1 MNRHVRP
8 TRHCGT
14 LPTKRPSLRHLS
26 NASEA
31 PIAQFHPSSI
41 PTPSHCLLHQG
52 YSGVGG
58 IWTQLQMPLKSS
70 MVLPAMDQ
78 WRSKG
83 GKVEPGSPKFFRHP
97 GLTWPVIH
105 FNQLVDYQ
113 ISWSKP
119 RKLLTWS
126 LSSNRISQIHIASST
141 NIEHTQYLWGMKH
154 VHFFKIH
161 GMESELSQIKLN
173 VATFMCVNGFCFWL
187 RTQLVFLHNAAE
199 KIHQAL
205 QHRKTRLPTQ
215 RPNYH
220 IQSTNSGKR
229 VILTRSCEL
238 HATCF
243 ELPINP
249 ISSPLL
255 AYSSAEPVTPP
266 ADTWPTSGGE
276 EMGHETTG

>member
-1 MNRHVRP
+1 MLTQDLWVRLQISWLIKICGNRISTQWTQWPCEAHPALRHRP
-8 TRHCGT
+8 CQPSD
-14 LPTKRPSLRHLS
+14 LPCVTWATTPVKLPSSSSIQHHPNPIPLRPSSPGIQRCRRDLNTAADALEVEHG
-26 NASEA
+26 
-31 PIAQFHPSSI
+31 PS
-41 PTPSHCLLHQG
+41 P
-52 YSGVGG
+52 
-58 IWTQLQMPLKSS
+58 
-70 MVLPAMDQ
+70 

-119 RKLLTWS
+119 RKLQTWS

-161 GMESELSQIKLN
+161 GMESELSQIKLTSQPLC
-173 VATFMCVNGFCFWL
+173 VCVNGFCFWL

-199 KIHQAL
+199 KFHQAL

-215 RPNYH
+215 RPTIISNP
-220 IQSTNSGKR
+220 R
-229 VILTRSCEL
+229 ILERE
-238 HATCF
+238 
-243 ELPINP
+243 
-249 ISSPLL
+249 
-255 AYSSAEPVTPP
+255 
-266 ADTWPTSGGE
+266 
-276 EMGHETTG
+276 